1 MRTKVGEVVA
11 SLEAD
16 PPPVDPAE
24 LAESKVFLNW
34 LANDHFT
41 FLGFREY
48 ELVVVDGEDTLRVV
62 PGSGLGI
69 LRPDRGSRVS
79 ESFAKRRPRYAGW
92 LGPERF

>member
-1 MRTKVGEVVA
+1 M
-11 SLEAD
+11 
-16 PPPVDPAE
+16 
-24 LAESKVFLNW
+24 FLNW

-69 LRPDRGSRVS
+69 LRPERGSRVCRRAS
-79 ESFAKRRPRYAGW
+79 PKRRPRYAGW